1 MTSKPQDT
9 SSSVPAM
16 LVYRS
21 PDGNTRI
28 DVELVGETLWLT
40 QTSIA
45 ELFQTTRQNVSAHIG
60 NIYAD
65 EELDETATS
74 RTVIQQRTEG
84 ARQVRR
90 EITLYNLDVIISVGY
105 RVKSKLA
112 TQFRQWATERLVE
125 YIVKGFT
132 MDDERLREG
141 RSFGEDYFD
150 ELLERIRD
158 IRASEKR
165 FYQKLRDI
173 FALSVDYDK
182 TETTA
187 RTFFQTVQN
196 KMLFA
201 VTGSTAAEI
210 IASRADHGKPNMG
223 LMSWKGSRLRKG
235 DVTTSKNFLD
245 STEIDEL
252 NRIVVMY
259 LDFAEDRAKR
269 GIPMYMADWKERLN
283 AFLKFNER
291 DILDNLGS
299 VSMEVAKQTAL
310 TEYEAFDRNRRE
322 REAVRADEEDIDAL
336 ADYIG
341 RLENEKPS

>member
-1 MTSKPQDT
+1 
-9 SSSVPAM
+9 M

-21 PDGNTRI
+21 PDGSTRI
-28 DVELVGETLWLT
+28 DVEFVGETLWLT
-40 QTSIA
+40 QSSIA

-65 EELDETATS
+65 EELHEDATS

-125 YIVKGFT
+125 YLVKGFT
-132 MDDERLREG
+132 MDDERLKDPKALG
-141 RSFGEDYFD
+141 KDYFD

-165 FYQKLRDI
+165 FYQKLRDV
-173 FALSVDYDK
+173 FALSVDYD
-182 TETTA
+182 ETDSEIA
-187 RTFFQTVQN
+187 GRFFQNVQN

-201 VTGSTAAEI
+201 VTGHTAAEI
-210 IASRADHGKPNMG
+210 IAARADHAKPNMN
-223 LMSWKGSRLRKG
+223 LTSWKGQRVRKG
-235 DVTTSKNFLD
+235 DVTASKNYLD
-245 STEIDEL
+245 VTEIDEL
-252 NRIVVMY
+252 SRIVVMY

-269 GIPMYMADWKERLN
+269 GIPMYMKDWRERLD
-283 AFLKFNER
+283 AFLRFNER
-291 DILDNLGS
+291 EVLDNLGT
-299 VSMEVAKQTAL
+299 VSSEVAKVTAIA
-310 TEYEAFDRNRRE
+310 EYEQFDADRR
-322 REAVRADEEDIDAL
+322 RQEAISADEADMAAL
-336 ADYIG
+336 EEHVE
-341 RLENEKPS
+341 RLEHEGVDR